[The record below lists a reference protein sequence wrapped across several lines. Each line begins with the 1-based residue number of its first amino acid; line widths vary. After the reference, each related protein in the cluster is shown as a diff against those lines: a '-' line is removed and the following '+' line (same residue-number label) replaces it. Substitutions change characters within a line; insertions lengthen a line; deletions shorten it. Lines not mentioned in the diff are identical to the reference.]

1 MTLEKLLIF
10 GFGLALVT
18 ALTITA
24 TNMSKDKAPAYD
36 TYKGKVTTLIE
47 ATNP

>member
-10 GFGLALVT
+10 GFGIAVVT

-24 TNMSKDKAPAYD
+24 TGMSEDKEPAYD
-36 TYKGKVTTLIE
+36 TYHGKVEALVD
-47 ATNP
+47 ATN